1 MAEIAMSHRVVERQM
16 LSDDNFINGSGRRRL
31 AFVPANTVNARVK
44 IHGHICLVFKH
55 GRVEVGTDAS
65 ALLTN
70 AQVLNGGTPFRSD
83 L

>member
-31 AFVPANTVNARVK
+31 AFANTVNARVK

-70 AQVLNGGTPFRSD
+70 AQVLNGRTPFRSD